1 MFLNLVKKTA
11 YKFMPFCLFLLANIS
26 LAEDQI
32 LSHDKKYIGVKDNNI
47 YIYKGI
53 RYAQPPLNQNRWNSP
68 QDIENEEYPIQATK
82 FGNACMQTNRL
93 TIWSKQNVFINGG
106 DVNKVVDDLTF
117 DEDCL
122 FLNVWT
128 PVNEENKKLPIM
140 LFIHGGS
147 NRSGSGHD
155 QQLRNGAHLAKQGVV
170 LVTINYRLNIF
181 GFLTHEGL
189 NLQSNNNSSGN
200 YAILDQ
206 IKAIKWIRKNAST
219 FGGDPDNITIFGQS
233 AGGRN
238 ILGLLVSPLAK
249 GIFDK
254 AIIQGIGIG
263 NFKPMKPTLKDHMGL
278 TDALFKNYPE
288 TPNLQKIEIL
298 RSMPADKLFNWYF
311 NSGGYTKNVVAGLV
325 NDGFVLNNSEIIGPE
340 LNTYKIIIGHNSEE
354 WGNFALTDRKTYKR
368 NFTNVEFSPQNL
380 SPEKKRKIRSLLR
393 GYPNNF
399 SKWEKYGTA
408 RVWSCS
414 VNKFTSNLAKDNNSI
429 YQYIFSHK
437 RPSQNKSWGTGHS
450 FELPY
455 IFGNTEDLPMGKS
468 DYKVEGYFLSYWTNF
483 AKYGNPNS
491 EGLPQWNPSNQYS
504 AYLNL
509 NKKPEMQEG
518 FDQEICDTLE

>member
-1 MFLNLVKKTA
+1 
-11 YKFMPFCLFLLANIS
+11 MPFCLFLLANIS

-106 DVNKVVDDLTF
+106 DVNKVVDDLTL

-155 QQLRNGAHLAKQGVV
+155 QQLRNGAHLAKEGVI

-181 GFLTHEGL
+181 GFLSHEGL
-189 NLQSNNNSSGN
+189 SLQSNNNSSGN

-249 GIFDK
+249 
-254 AIIQGIGIG
+254 
-263 NFKPMKPTLKDHMGL
+263 
-278 TDALFKNYPE
+278 
-288 TPNLQKIEIL
+288 
-298 RSMPADKLFNWYF
+298 
-311 NSGGYTKNVVAGLV
+311 
-325 NDGFVLNNSEIIGPE
+325 
-340 LNTYKIIIGHNSEE
+340 
-354 WGNFALTDRKTYKR
+354 
-368 NFTNVEFSPQNL
+368 
-380 SPEKKRKIRSLLR
+380 
-393 GYPNNF
+393 
-399 SKWEKYGTA
+399 
-408 RVWSCS
+408 
-414 VNKFTSNLAKDNNSI
+414 
-429 YQYIFSHK
+429 
-437 RPSQNKSWGTGHS
+437 
-450 FELPY
+450 
-455 IFGNTEDLPMGKS
+455 
-468 DYKVEGYFLSYWTNF
+468 
-483 AKYGNPNS
+483 
-491 EGLPQWNPSNQYS
+491 
-504 AYLNL
+504 
-509 NKKPEMQEG
+509 
-518 FDQEICDTLE
+518 